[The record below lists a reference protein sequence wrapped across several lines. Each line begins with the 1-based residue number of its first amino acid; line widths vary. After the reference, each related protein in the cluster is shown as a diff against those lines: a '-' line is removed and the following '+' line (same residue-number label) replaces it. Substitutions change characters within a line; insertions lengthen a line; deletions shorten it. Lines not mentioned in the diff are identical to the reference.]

1 MNFSTYYAYGNA
13 KEKAEAE
20 GKNWDTMGV
29 AAQDE
34 YTDAE
39 MRKAGYERGEYM
51 GAGAWRWNK
60 L

>member
-1 MNFSTYYAYGNA
+1 MSDSYYAMIAA
-13 KEKAEAE
+13 KEQAKAD
-20 GKNWDTMGV
+20 GKDWDRIGV

-51 GAGAWRWNK
+51 GAGAYRWTR
-60 L
+60 